1 MRIRVQTSV
10 LVLIAL
16 VLAAGCSLTPPAV
29 PREYPVISSEA
40 KTNVDDSTV
49 SRQVIFN
56 ASSPV
61 MFTGTGRLNVLLN
74 GKGAAQLDIW
84 EYIELLVP
92 QGKYRV
98 DLLHHDVASFSS
110 SHEIDLD
117 ALSAYLEVKATIV
130 SNSARV
136 VIELPGDFKEN
147 YYKK

>member
-1 MRIRVQTSV
+1 MSIRIQTSV
-10 LVLIAL
+10 IVLVCF
-16 VLAAGCSLTPPAV
+16 VLATGCSITLPAV

-40 KTNVDDSTV
+40 KVDDLSV
-49 SRQVIFN
+49 SRVLIFN

-61 MFTGTGRLNVLLN
+61 MFTATGRLNVLLN

-92 QGKYRV
+92 RGKYRV

-110 SHEIDLD
+110 SHEIGVDGP
-117 ALSAYLEVKATIV
+117 SAYLEVKATIV

-136 VIELPGDFKEN
+136 VTELPGDFKEN